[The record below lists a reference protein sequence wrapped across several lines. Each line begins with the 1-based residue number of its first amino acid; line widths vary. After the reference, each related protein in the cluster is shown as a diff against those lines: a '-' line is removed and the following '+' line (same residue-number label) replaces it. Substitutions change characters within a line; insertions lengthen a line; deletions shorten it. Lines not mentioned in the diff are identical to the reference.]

1 MIILETD
8 RLTLRRL
15 EDRDLDA
22 LAALY
27 ADEET
32 RRYFPEGT
40 LTREE
45 TAEELAWFRNGHP
58 DDPRIGLWAAIEKAS
73 GRFIGRCGLL
83 PWIIEGRAEVEIA
96 YLIARSHWR
105 QGLGGEAARALVA
118 HGMNTLGLKRLIA
131 LIRPGN
137 AASAATARAAGLA
150 FERALVL
157 DDGLFHL
164 YAIVSSPS
172 PTSGRVAR

>member
-8 RLTLRRL
+8 RLILRRL

-32 RRYFPEGT
+32 RRYYPDGR
-40 LTREE
+40 LNRDE

-58 DDPRIGLWAAIEKAS
+58 DDPRLGLWATIEKAS

-83 PWIIEGRAEVEIA
+83 PWLIEGQAETEIA

-105 QGLGGEAARALVA
+105 LGLGSEAARALVA
-118 HGMNTLGLKRLIA
+118 HGMNTIGFERLIA
-131 LIRPGN
+131 LIHPGN
-137 AASAATARAAGLA
+137 AASAATARAAGLSC
-150 FERALVL
+150 ERTTVL
-157 DDGLFHL
+157 EDGLYHL
-164 YAIVSSPS
+164 YAIER
-172 PTSGRVAR
+172 G

>member
-8 RLTLRRL
+8 RLILRRL
-15 EDRDLDA
+15 EDRDLDP

-32 RRYFPEGT
+32 RRYFPDGV
-40 LTREE
+40 LNRDE

-83 PWIIEGRAEVEIA
+83 RWHIEGQSETEIA

-105 QGLGGEAARALVA
+105 QGLGSEAARALVA
-118 HGMNTLGLKRLIA
+118 HGMNTIGLERLIA
-131 LIRPGN
+131 LIHPDN
-137 AASAATARAAGLA
+137 AASAATARAAGLS
-150 FERALVL
+150 FERTAVL
-157 DDGLFHL
+157 DDGLWHI
-164 YAIVSSPS
+164 YAI
-172 PTSGRVAR
+172 ARR

>member
-1 MIILETD
+1 MIVLETD
-8 RLTLRRL
+8 RLILRRF
-15 EDRDLDA
+15 EDRDLDP

-32 RRYFPEGT
+32 RRYFPDGM

-58 DDPRIGLWAAIEKAS
+58 DDPRLGLWAAIEKAS
-73 GRFIGRCGLL
+73 GRFVGRCGLL
-83 PWIIEGRAEVEIA
+83 PWFIEGQAETEIA

-118 HGMNTLGLKRLIA
+118 HGMGTIGLKRLIA
-131 LIRPGN
+131 LIHPDN
-137 AASAATARAAGLA
+137 AASAATARASGLA
-150 FERALVL
+150 FERTAVL
-157 DDGLFHL
+157 DGMPCHI
-164 YAIVSSPS
+164 YAIER
-172 PTSGRVAR
+172 G

>member
-8 RLTLRRL
+8 RLILRRL
-15 EDRDLDA
+15 EDRDLDP

-32 RRYFPEGT
+32 RHYFSEGI
-40 LTREE
+40 LSRDE

-58 DDPRIGLWAAIEKAS
+58 DDPRLGLWATIDKAS

-83 PWIIEGRAEVEIA
+83 LWLIEGRAEVEIA

-105 QGLGGEAARALVA
+105 QGLGGEAARALVEY
-118 HGMNTLGLKRLIA
+118 GFGRLGLNRLIA
-131 LIRPGN
+131 LIHPDN

-150 FERALVL
+150 FERDVML
-157 DDGLFHL
+157 DDGLYHI
-164 YAIVSSPS
+164 YAIER
-172 PTSGRVAR
+172 G